1 MPRKEAT
8 NIIIQLRLKDWDEE
22 EINDFIAFVETHN
35 PVEGEAERAKKKNRQ
50 AQSHE

>member
-1 MPRKEAT
+1 MPGKEAS

-35 PVEGEAERAKKKNRQ
+35 PVEGSGKGKEEKQ
-50 AQSHE
+50 TGTIT